1 MFTSHQL
8 RKLMHRLF
16 CQGIELGPVQ
26 QLARALTART
36 DFIHFISEHLS
47 LLSAIN
53 QQLYR
58 WAAIPSSTT
67 IGRLSQQKICIFKI
81 SRLDVQLL

>member
-1 MFTSHQL
+1 
-8 RKLMHRLF
+8 MHRLF